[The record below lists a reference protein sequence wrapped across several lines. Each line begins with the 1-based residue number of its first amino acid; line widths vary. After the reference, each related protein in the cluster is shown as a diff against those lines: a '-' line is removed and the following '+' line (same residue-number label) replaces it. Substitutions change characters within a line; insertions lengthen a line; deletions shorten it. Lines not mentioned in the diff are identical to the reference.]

1 MVYLIPH
8 YETFYYSLCTLLIK
22 TRVLFLLPCFY
33 LQRDGGAGMLRLSS
47 ILILHLCFLPDL
59 FLSLVDWKLP
69 VRFYQSVIM
78 LFL

>member
-1 MVYLIPH
+1 MVYLVTR
-8 YETFYYSLCTLLIK
+8 YETFYYGLCTLLIK
-22 TRVLFLLPCFY
+22 THVLFLLPCFY
-33 LQRDGGAGMLRLSS
+33 LQRDGGAEMLRLSS
-47 ILILHLCFLPDL
+47 ILIHLCFLPDL